1 MKRDA
6 PFSVIYADDSILV
19 CNKKSG
25 LLVAADRY
33 DADAPRLDLLATAE
47 FGRLYAVHRID
58 KDTSGLVIYARTPEA
73 HRNLSMQFEEHVIK
87 KLYHA
92 LINGRLGSQ
101 TVTVD
106 EPLLPD
112 GDSRHRTVL
121 NRTHGKPSRT
131 VFTQLEVCGPYSW
144 IEARPETGRTHQIRA
159 HLLAL
164 GVSVVC
170 DPLYGANTRPVRLSD
185 LKRSW
190 RGDPWEERPLLNRLA
205 LHAFQLE
212 LEHPATGEQAT
223 FTAPYHRDFAAALKQ
238 LLKLSKPHDRGS

>member
-33 DADAPRLDLLATAE
+33 DAGAPRLDLLATAE

-73 HRNLSMQFEEHVIK
+73 HRNLSMQFEERRVK

-112 GDSRHRTVL
+112 GDNHHRTVI
-121 NRTHGKPSRT
+121 NRAQGKPSRT
-131 VFTQLEVCGPYSW
+131 VFTQLEICGPYSW
-144 IEARPETGRTHQIRA
+144 IEARPETGRTHQIRT

-170 DPLYGANTRPVRLSD
+170 DPLYGANTKPVHLSD

-190 RGDPWEERPLLNRLA
+190 RGNPWEERPLLNRLA
-205 LHAFQLE
+205 LHALQLE
-212 LEHPATGEQAT
+212 LEHPATGEWVT

-238 LLKLSKPHDRGS
+238 LLKLHTRL